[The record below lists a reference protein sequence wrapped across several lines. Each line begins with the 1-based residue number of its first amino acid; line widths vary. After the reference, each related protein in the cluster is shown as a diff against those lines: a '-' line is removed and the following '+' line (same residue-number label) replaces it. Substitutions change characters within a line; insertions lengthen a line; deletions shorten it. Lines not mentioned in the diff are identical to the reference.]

1 LRRAAVLFTQAGEI
15 VTGSPTNRNRESR
28 AQLLAIVLVTVVVMI
43 LGVLVV
49 VAPDRFGVPRPVTT
63 PVASPVSLDSD

>member
-1 LRRAAVLFTQAGEI
+1 MLLAPAGEI

-28 AQLLAIVLVTVVVMI
+28 AQLLAIILVTVVVMI

-63 PVASPVSLDSD
+63 PIASPVSADSD